1 MRLDNSTFLYAFFI
15 VFVIIIVAHLFIK
28 NLLSEPIFRFEI
40 PKFNWFG
47 SSNNTNNSFN
57 TINQMKHQSNYDDND
72 DNNDNDDN
80 DDNSDSKRRPSQYP
94 SHYPSPYSP
103 RSPMYSPSYTPS
115 SPGWMPN
122 PESKQDLVNHIK
134 SNLREISDVQDF
146 QQKVKGVNF
155 YTGYHDSDLHSE
167 ETDLSKF
174 FNIYTPVSD
183 TTNNLKCGKNDGT
196 CKEPQQALLDNQ
208 TGNPVSFDE
217 GSDGTPM
224 FRRDIWTY
232 SNERPMSG
240 GDIDGILPSD
250 SYQKGYGTYPVNK
263 QMFDSSYHNSYPYLE
278 STGRW

>member
-1 MRLDNSTFLYAFFI
+1 MRLDHSTFLYAFFI
-15 VFVIIIVAHLFIK
+15 VFVLIIIIHLFLK

-47 SSNNTNNSFN
+47 SNNTISEENDS
-57 TINQMKHQSNYDDND
+57 KKNYDAND
-72 DNNDNDDN
+72 DNV
-80 DDNSDSKRRPSQYP
+80 SSPYLIKKS
-94 SHYPSPYSP
+94 STYPSPYSP
-103 RSPMYSPSYTPS
+103 NSPMYSPSYSPS

-146 QQKVKGVNF
+146 QQKVKGANF

-183 TTNNLKCGKNDGT
+183 TTNMLNNLKCGKNDSS
-196 CKEPQQALLDNQ
+196 CKEPLRPILDNQ

-224 FRRDIWTY
+224 YRRDTWNY
-232 SNERPMSG
+232 ANERPMSG
-240 GDIDGILPSD
+240 GDVDGILPSD
-250 SYQKGYGTYPVNK
+250 NYQDGYATYPANK
-263 QMFDSSYHNSYPYLE
+263 QMFDSSYHNSYPYTE